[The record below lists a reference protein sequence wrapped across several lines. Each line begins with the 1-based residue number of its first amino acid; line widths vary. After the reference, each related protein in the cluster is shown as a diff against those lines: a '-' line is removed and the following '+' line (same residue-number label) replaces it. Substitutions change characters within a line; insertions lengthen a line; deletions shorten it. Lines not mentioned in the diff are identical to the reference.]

1 MVDRSSATPLWAQI
15 DADLRSRLLQGEFN
29 DGFPT
34 EPDLMSTY
42 QVSRSTVR
50 QAVAS
55 LERAGLVERR
65 RGSGTRVADRPLVD
79 AMAGMYSMAG
89 WIARTGL
96 SERSVVP
103 ICELQPLPDEA
114 AERLGLEQRTIGAH
128 IMRVRYAGDE
138 PIAIDRSWLPERVGT
153 TLLDQDLTA
162 GSLYQRLTEIGIR
175 PTASTEQIRPANPGP
190 DDRILLDLPPKEMAF
205 RIDRTVY
212 AKIQPIEHR
221 VSLVRGDKYALTAA
235 WGDPP
240 AESEGTSE
248 PAPTGDDSVGQ
259 NATDLSQG

>member
-1 MVDRSSATPLWAQI
+1 
-15 DADLRSRLLQGEFN
+15 
-29 DGFPT
+29 
-34 EPDLMSTY
+34 MSTY

-65 RGSGTRVADRPLVD
+65 RGIGTRVVDRPLVD
-79 AMAGMYSMAG
+79 AMAGIYSMAG

-96 SERSVVP
+96 TERSVVP

-138 PIAIDRSWLPERVGT
+138 PIAIDRSWLPERIGK
-153 TLLDQDLTA
+153 TLMDQDLTS
-162 GSLYQRLTEIGIR
+162 GSLYRKLTEVGIR

-212 AKIQPIEHR
+212 AKIRPIEHR

-240 AESEGTSE
+240 AESEGTSWGE
-248 PAPTGDDSVGQ
+248 DGARV
-259 NATDLSQG
+259 QGADRR